1 MDLGGPMPL
10 LTSRAPRPA
19 LADHPE
25 FPLMLA
31 ATLGRFHC
39 TLGEI
44 REDYWHGRI
53 WRALSEDPELE
64 GRVARVGVTTVLLLG
79 RNGGAPPASL
89 RERERLERYVRCRIT
104 ADTRRLPEG
113 WGLSLQWADGPVA
126 IQTMT
131 ARSLLAQTIT
141 GDPRWMNLD
150 DYRADLS
157 PILMPACSM
166 ESVIAA

>member
-1 MDLGGPMPL
+1 MPL

-44 REDYWHGRI
+44 REDYWQGRI

-64 GRVARVGVTTVLLLG
+64 GCVARYGVNTVLLMG
-79 RNGGAPPASL
+79 PGGSAPPPNA
-89 RERERLERYVRCRIT
+89 RARDRRERYVRCRIT
-104 ADTRRLPEG
+104 ADTKRLPEG
-113 WGLSLQWADGPVA
+113 WGLTLRWAEGPVS

-131 ARSLLAQTIT
+131 ARSLLAQTVT
-141 GDPRWMNLD
+141 DDPRWMNLD
-150 DYRADLS
+150 AYEADLS

-166 ESVIAA
+166 ESFIAA

>member
-1 MDLGGPMPL
+1 MPL
-10 LTSRAPRPA
+10 LSSRAPRPA

-44 REDYWHGRI
+44 REDYWQGRI

-64 GRVARVGVTTVLLLG
+64 GRVARYGVSTVLLFG
-79 RNGGAPPASL
+79 RDAGAPPASA
-89 RERERLERYVRCRIT
+89 RERDRFERYVRCRIT
-104 ADTRRLPEG
+104 ADTKRLPEG
-113 WGLSLQWADGPVA
+113 WGLTLCWAEGPAA

-131 ARSLLAQTIT
+131 ARSLLAQTVT
-141 GDPRWMNLD
+141 GDSRWMNLE
-150 DYRADLS
+150 DYKADLS

-166 ESVIAA
+166 EGVIAA